1 MASLKKNVISL
12 FILQG
17 SNYVIP
23 LLTLPYLTRTLGV
36 EGFGI
41 FGLVIAVAQ
50 YFVLFTDFGFNLT
63 ATKKIAENQNN
74 KNYISKVFWDTIFS
88 KSILCIISL
97 CSLLLIACFFPT
109 ETFKKELVCTSL
121 MVLGTVIM
129 PLWYFQGIEELS
141 KVTILSVLAKII
153 TLPLF
158 LLLVNSEDDVGAA
171 ILIQASINFTAGII
185 AIIIIYRSKMLVWIR
200 TDLES
205 IKKTISEGSSI
216 FIATLTINIYT
227 ASSSIIISM
236 TNNIEQVSVFTAGD
250 RIKAA
255 ILGAFLILGNAFYPR
270 VNSLLKSSPEQAYA
284 LIRKIILLQ
293 TPVTIIIGCA
303 LYTFSEELSILIY
316 GNEFNAVSDVFRIF
330 SPLFFLVLTST
341 VLGNYLLLP
350 LGHKKEYVALP
361 IIVAFI
367 HIILCSLLSYYYGAV
382 GAAISILIV
391 ELITFFCL
399 IYIVRKKGILPR
411 LKNGLVLNE

>member
-74 KNYISKVFWDTIFS
+74 KNYISKVFWDTIIS

-141 KVTILSVLAKII
+141 KVTILSVLAKFI

-158 LLLVNSEDDVGAA
+158 FLLVNSEDDVGAA

-227 ASSSIIISM
+227 ASSSIIISI

-303 LYTFSEELSILIY
+303 LYAFSEELSILIY
-316 GNEFNAVSDVFRIF
+316 GNEFNAVADVFRIF

-382 GAAISILIV
+382 GSAISILIV